1 MSQLDYF
8 RYNTDFI
15 DDLLEKIKKVKYV
28 IDSLTQ
34 TIENLQRTLKNQNTH
49 RNS

>member
-1 MSQLDYF
+1 MSQRDYF

-34 TIENLQRTLKNQNTH
+34 TLENRQRTLKNQNTH